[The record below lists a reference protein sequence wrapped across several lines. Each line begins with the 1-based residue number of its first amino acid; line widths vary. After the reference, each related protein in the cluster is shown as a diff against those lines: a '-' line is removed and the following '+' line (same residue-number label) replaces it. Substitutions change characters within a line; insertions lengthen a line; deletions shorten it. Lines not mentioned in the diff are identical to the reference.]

1 MEAENK
7 IARLK
12 AKLRFTL
19 VFAIALIVTTTGG
32 IVTIVT
38 AQKGISL
45 LESKKAE
52 YDNVF
57 KKQAELN
64 FQIEEL
70 FRDLN
75 NLKTK
80 RRNSSE
86 HKHMQKLITKKRLL
100 MENDIAMQAVN
111 ELANGLNSAL
121 QSLSETE
128 REQLLQYFYEWT
140 NVTPSEFITKIESVT
155 KLMYDHTNINQSLQ
169 TAGAF
174 VTLLSNMFH
183 KMSELEYIGMVRENI
198 IVGDE
203 SHETIS

>member
-7 IARLK
+7 KARLK

-32 IVTIVT
+32 VVTIVT

-70 FRDLN
+70 FRNLN

-100 MENDIAMQAVN
+100 MLRRQGESSLSPLKCTARIFLNT
-111 ELANGLNSAL
+111 LRFRLNS
-121 QSLSETE
+121 
-128 REQLLQYFYEWT
+128 
-140 NVTPSEFITKIESVT
+140 P
-155 KLMYDHTNINQSLQ
+155 
-169 TAGAF
+169 
-174 VTLLSNMFH
+174 
-183 KMSELEYIGMVRENI
+183 
-198 IVGDE
+198 
-203 SHETIS
+203 

>member
-7 IARLK
+7 KARLK

-32 IVTIVT
+32 VVTIVT

-100 MENDIAMQAVN
+100 MENDIAMDKKIAT
-111 ELANGLNSAL
+111 AL
-121 QSLSETE
+121 TYGIRIDTHNLS
-128 REQLLQYFYEWT
+128 RGVSKLD
-140 NVTPSEFITKIESVT
+140 IEM
-155 KLMYDHTNINQSLQ
+155 LYRMYDDCDYEEIHTLENSNLCFEDLAVSYTHL
-169 TAGAF
+169 
-174 VTLLSNMFH
+174 TLP
-183 KMSELEYIGMVRENI
+183 
-198 IVGDE
+198 
-203 SHETIS
+203 TIA